1 MGGGREQSYIVPC
14 KLCREML
21 QILRVYHTPHSVAH
35 FFQPGRTAI
44 SSHSECRSF
53 LHQFGL
59 SLWWTVS
66 YNDTMKLSSKHLK
79 TLHDIFEDPV
89 RSDVEW
95 AGIESLLLALGAELS
110 EGRGSRVRVYLNGVR
125 AVFHRPHPQ
134 KETDKGALK
143 SLRRFLTEADIQAE
157 E

>member
-1 MGGGREQSYIVPC
+1 MP
-14 KLCREML
+14 
-21 QILRVYHTPHSVAH
+21 
-35 FFQPGRTAI
+35 
-44 SSHSECRSF
+44 
-53 LHQFGL
+53 
-59 SLWWTVS
+59 

-95 AGIESLLLALGAELS
+95 AGIESLLPALGAELS